1 MEAKAIELDLWIGMA
16 RKIELLKDYCRL
28 EEELLELSLEELQ
41 EDWEHQDLLED
52 LLDKMYQPEALLV

>member
-16 RKIELLKDYCRL
+16 RKIERLKDYCRL